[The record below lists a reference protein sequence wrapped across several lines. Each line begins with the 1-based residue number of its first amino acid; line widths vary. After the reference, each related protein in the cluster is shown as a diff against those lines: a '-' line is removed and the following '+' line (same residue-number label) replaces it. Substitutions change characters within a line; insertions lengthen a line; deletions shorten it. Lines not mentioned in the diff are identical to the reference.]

1 MPNIPV
7 TVRPTPSRI
16 SSIFVSSYEWGRRQ
30 DGDNLERG
38 GEGEAVGRGQS
49 VAPVF
54 AYIVGTT
61 FHRVEK
67 ISAIELPRGREG
79 RLS

>member
-1 MPNIPV
+1 MV
-7 TVRPTPSRI
+7 T
-16 SSIFVSSYEWGRRQ
+16 IFKGEEKEKLLAEAKALLQSAYM
-30 DGDNLERG
+30 LE
-38 GEGEAVGRGQS
+38 
-49 VAPVF
+49 
-54 AYIVGTT
+54 TT